1 MLPLEN
7 SPAIRVL
14 VEGILVD
21 PEVQTLDVKSESVT
35 KFLRTLRRKSNL
47 VYPELNT
54 ESLKNLS
61 KQMKLFET
69 G

>member
-1 MLPLEN
+1 M
-7 SPAIRVL
+7 
-14 VEGILVD
+14 D